1 MLATCP
7 WECRLRGFRATAVGL
22 IAFVIA
28 LAPPARAHDY
38 VVIVHRDNP
47 ARSLRAE
54 QVARIFKAELREWS
68 PCEEITFVLPRVGS
82 AERSLLL
89 ERVYGTDELGLK
101 QHWASSIARG
111 RIAEQPRAMAS
122 PQIAMELVAR
132 TRGAVA
138 VIRAEDF
145 DPRTGVK
152 ALAIDGSWPGERDYW
167 LRDAECTTRATAD
180 RDRRTDSCAAQ
191 ARPRCLRRFEVDLHA
206 CIPMFGERRTV
217 AASSRTAL

>member
-7 WECRLRGFRATAVGL
+7 RECRPRGFRATALGL
-22 IAFVIA
+22 LAFVIA
-28 LAPPARAHDY
+28 LAAPARAHDY

-47 ARSLRAE
+47 VRSLNAE
-54 QVARIFKAELREWS
+54 QVAQIFEAELREWS
-68 PCEEITFVLPRVGS
+68 PCEEITVVLPRAGT

-89 ERVYGTDELGLK
+89 ERVYGTDEVGLK
-101 QHWASSIARG
+101 QHWSASIARG
-111 RIAEQPRAMAS
+111 QIAEQPHAMAS
-122 PQIAMELVAR
+122 PQIAMEFVAR

-152 ALAIDGSWPGERDYW
+152 ALAIDGRWPGERDYW
-167 LRDAECTTRATAD
+167 LRDAVCATHAAAD
-180 RDRRTDSCAAQ
+180 RDPRPDRGTAR
-191 ARPRCLRRFEVDLHA
+191 ARPRCRRRAEVDLHA
-206 CIPMFGERRTV
+206 CVPTFWERRAV

>member
-7 WECRLRGFRATAVGL
+7 RECRLRGFRATAIGVF
-22 IAFVIA
+22 AFVIA
-28 LAPPARAHDY
+28 LAAPARAHDY

-54 QVARIFKAELREWS
+54 QVAQIFKAELREWS
-68 PCEEITFVLPRVGS
+68 PCEEITVLLPRAGS
-82 AERSLLL
+82 AERALLL

-101 QHWASSIARG
+101 RHWSASIARG
-111 RIAEQPRAMAS
+111 QIAEQPQAMAS

-152 ALAIDGSWPGERDYW
+152 ALAIDGRWPGERDYW
-167 LRDAECTTRATAD
+167 LREPGCTTRAVAD
-180 RDRRTDSCAAQ
+180 RDHGADPRAAR
-191 ARPRCLRRFEVDLHA
+191 ARPRSSRRAEVDLHA
-206 CIPMFGERRTV
+206 CIPILGERRTV